1 MKIFAIGD
9 LHLSHSGEKPM
20 DIFGSQWKNHT
31 DKIAKNWKT
40 LVDDGDLVLI
50 PGDLSWA
57 MRLEEAT
64 ADLQWIDDLPGK
76 KVLIKGNHDYW
87 WSGISRIRDQCK
99 GSSLFL
105 LQNDSFTFG
114 QVTIG
119 GTRMWEGPD
128 IDLSYY
134 DPLEGLTTNN
144 QRPLSFEGSEE
155 ERAREEKIF
164 KRELGRL
171 ELSLASM
178 DKRASLRIVMTHFPP
193 TNESGKDTI
202 LTRILEAHK
211 IDICVFGHLHS
222 LELPYGKTWDYEKNN
237 VRYVLASCDAV
248 KFSPY
253 YLIELGP

>member
-1 MKIFAIGD
+1 MKIFAVGD

-20 DIFGSQWKNHT
+20 DIFGSQWKNHA
-31 DKIAKNWKT
+31 DKIAENWKA
-40 LVDDGDLVLI
+40 LVGEGDLVLI

-57 MRLEEAT
+57 MHLEEAA
-64 ADLQWIDDLPGK
+64 ADLQWINELPGK
-76 KVLIKGNHDYW
+76 KVLLKGNHDYW
-87 WSGISRIRDQCK
+87 WPGISRLRTQYKD
-99 GSSLFL
+99 SSLFF

-114 QVTIG
+114 QAAIG
-119 GTRMWEGPD
+119 GTRLWDAPD
-128 IDLSYY
+128 IDLPYF
-134 DPLEGLTTNN
+134 DPLQNPTTDNKPALN
-144 QRPLSFEGSEE
+144 SYGSDE

-178 DKRASLRIVMTHFPP
+178 DRTAPLRIVMTHFPP

-211 IDICVFGHLHS
+211 INICVFGHLHS
-222 LELPYGKTWDYEKNN
+222 LELPYGKTWDYEKNH
-237 VRYVLASCDAV
+237 VRYVLVSCDAV

-253 YLIELGP
+253 FLTELNP